1 MTVSFA
7 SQRSNH
13 HCDINSMVNNPPAPG
28 DAGTEPVRLDQVPA
42 LLDKKAER
50 LRAAFTAIRDQR

>member
-1 MTVSFA
+1 
-7 SQRSNH
+7 
-13 HCDINSMVNNPPAPG
+13 MVNNPPAPG